1 MKRIRNILIP
11 ALTAAA
17 FLALGILMT
26 SRSTRLQAKISVLEG
41 RNQEL
46 EKMYQKLDAEAGRM
60 RDSLK
65 SGEER
70 ISMLAQRDS
79 SLAVK
84 NRNLRMEEELA
95 QQRANNTLSEE
106 RIRLKDSSI
115 SELTLKGQTLERLV
129 RNREDA
135 VANLNSRI
143 ENLDKSIN
151 LYKKA
156 QRRQRSYKWFA
167 GAVGVAAGILIG
179 KL

>member
-1 MKRIRNILIP
+1 MT
-11 ALTAAA
+11 LTAYDASSQSSSDTICLPKA
-17 FLALGILMT
+17 QLLKAVSAIEEGKV
-26 SRSTRLQAKISVLEG
+26 AK
-41 RNQEL
+41 
-46 EKMYQKLDAEAGRM
+46 
-60 RDSLK
+60 
-65 SGEER
+65 
-70 ISMLAQRDS
+70 
-79 SLAVK
+79 
-84 NRNLRMEEELA
+84 EELA

-106 RIRLKDSSI
+106 RIRVKDSSI